1 MLDIFF
7 HWLKMHIA
15 WPAYLELQRRNIG
28 LIFCILEH
36 RYVQLF
42 RTLVKS
48 FGFGKPGERL
58 PRQESRFSGLG
69 NPAQ

>member
-7 HWLKMHIA
+7 HWQKMHIA
-15 WPAYLELQRRNIG
+15 WPAYLELQRSDIG
-28 LIFCILEH
+28 LIFRIPEH

-42 RTLVKS
+42 SALVSS

-58 PRQESRFSGLG
+58 PW
-69 NPAQ
+69 